1 MTPEVA
7 LLVIAGAAAGGLING
22 LAGFGTALF
31 ALGFFLNVMPP
42 VQAVAVVVVLSALTG
57 LQGLWV
63 VRHAIGRNKRRLARF
78 LLPGIAGIP
87 LGVLALSFLDAR
99 SLKLVIAGFLILYGG
114 YFSLRTRLPRFER
127 PTPVLDMLVGLS
139 GGILGGAASLS
150 GALPM
155 MWCALRPWPKAET
168 RAVLQPFNVTV
179 LALTTAALALKGAYT
194 RETLTLHRPR
204 AAGLG
209 ARRAGRDRHLPPS
222 ARRRLPPPA
231 HRDDAGLGGRAAGTR
246 AALTPLHQSITTLPE
261 SPEIIAANPASK
273 SSIPIRW
280 VISPLRSSPDCTSAV
295 ILYQVSNIS
304 RP

>member
-1 MTPEVA
+1 MTPEAA

-31 ALGFFLNVMPP
+31 ALGFFLTVMPP
-42 VQAVAVVVVLSALTG
+42 IQAVAVVVVISALTG

-63 VRHAIGRNKRRLARF
+63 VRHAIGNNMRRLARF

-114 YFSLRTRLPRFER
+114 YFSLRSHLPQFTR
-127 PTPVLDMLVGLS
+127 PTPVLDMLVGLA

-179 LALTTAALALKGAYT
+179 LALTAAALALKGVYT
-194 RETLTLHRPR
+194 RETLLYIALALPVSVL
-204 AAGLG
+204 AAQ
-209 ARRAGRDRHLPPS
+209 AGI
-222 ARRRLPPPA
+222 AIFRRLP
-231 HRDDAGLGGRAAGTR
+231 DATFRRLLIAM
-246 AALTPLHQSITTLPE
+246 TLV
-261 SPEIIAANPASK
+261 SG
-273 SSIPIRW
+273 
-280 VISPLRSSPDCTSAV
+280 AV
-295 ILYQVSNIS
+295 LLA
-304 RP
+304 REML